1 MGDIQGD
8 YEASKKAGVGFIH
21 AAYGFGSVP
30 EAQHKILAF
39 SELVTKKVA
48 EKYFA
53 EKNRD

>member
-48 EKYFA
+48 EEYFA
-53 EKNRD
+53 GKNRD